1 METAVRSAVERVV
14 ALADEHAAAFIDC
27 MGQAQSEDELQAALS
42 GSFIAFLADA
52 ARVTADG

>member
-1 METAVRSAVERVV
+1 MDTAVRSAVERVV

-27 MGQAQSEDELQAALS
+27 MGQAQSEAELLAALS

-52 ARVTADG
+52 ARVTGNG